1 MRVSLKYDLQLSEI
15 VCQITNTL
23 AQEYEDIKA
32 RKTSQRSNQVSS
44 VATLSLNGIMKI
56 QNEGRDND
64 PSYRAIPFYF
74 TPPHLFTMNCTNFGA
89 SNFSQFHQK
98 LYPSVFTNLE
108 PNKELSSLKEK
119 FLN

>member
-44 VATLSLNGIMKI
+44 VATLPLNGIRTI
-56 QNEGRDND
+56 QNEGMVLSCLKPLLRLLL
-64 PSYRAIPFYF
+64 
-74 TPPHLFTMNCTNFGA
+74 LF
-89 SNFSQFHQK
+89 K
-98 LYPSVFTNLE
+98 LFIKTCKTIMP
-108 PNKELSSLKEK
+108 
-119 FLN
+119 